1 MLHETMERIGSS
13 GIIPVAVIEQAQNAV
28 PLGNALLQGGME
40 AVEITFRTAAAEE
53 AIRRTSAECPTLLV
67 GAGTVINLEQ
77 CRTAV
82 RAGAGFI
89 VSPGFD
95 EATVDYCL
103 EHGIPVMPGCVTP
116 SEIMRALAKGLD
128 IIKFFP
134 ANIYG
139 GLAAMK
145 ALAGPFGQVKFI
157 PTGGVGPDNL
167 ASYLSSPIIYAVG
180 GSWLC
185 SKKDISSKNF
195 NYITKLC
202 LEAREI
208 ALKR

>member
-1 MLHETMERIGSS
+1 MKKILI
-13 GIIPVAVIEQAQNAV
+13 
-28 PLGNALLQGGME
+28 
-40 AVEITFRTAAAEE
+40 
-53 AIRRTSAECPTLLV
+53 AILV
-67 GAGTVINLEQ
+67 LTVL
-77 CRTAV
+77 
-82 RAGAGFI
+82 GAGFV

-103 EHGIPVMPGCVTP
+103 EHGIPVVPGCVIP
-116 SEIMRALAKGLD
+116 SEIMRALAKGLE
-128 IIKFFP
+128 ILKFFP

-167 ASYLSSPIIYAVG
+167 ASYLSSPIIHAVG

-185 SKKDISSKNF
+185 SKKDISGGNF
-195 NYITKLC
+195 DHITKLC

-208 ALKR
+208 AMKR